1 MVYRVL
7 RRPLSHHHTA
17 SITGIRFLTLFTF
30 CCLNSG
36 RCPLGFAPAVCLGPT
51 RSTSGFGYG

>member
-7 RRPLSHHHTA
+7 GRPLSHHHTA
-17 SITGIRFLTLFTF
+17 SITGICFLTLFTF

-36 RCPLGFAPAVCLGPT
+36 RCPLSFAPAVCLGPT
-51 RSTSGFGYG
+51 RSTSGFG